1 MDIENYI
8 KLAIAEDMPNGDI
21 TTDAIFSDEQI
32 TANLIAKAN
41 GVIAGV
47 SIFEKCFALIDEDVT
62 IDWKVKEGDYV
73 QNKALLA
80 TVCGNVK
87 SILKAE
93 RIALNF
99 LQHLSGI
106 ATKTRLFVNEV
117 PNDITKIYDTRK
129 TLPCFRQIQKDAVL
143 VGGGANHRFSLSD
156 QAMIKDNH
164 IKAAGSI
171 KRAVE
176 LVRQNNRDVFIILEC
191 ETFDQVQAALTT
203 SCDVIML
210 DNMNLEQM
218 KTAIK
223 LIGNNKLTEASGNMT
238 LERIKDVASLGI
250 DRISVGELTHSVTA
264 LDISLKF

>member
-8 KLAIAEDMPNGDI
+8 KLAIAEDMPAGDI
-21 TTDAIFSDEQI
+21 TTDAIFHDEQI

-41 GVIAGV
+41 GVIAGTL
-47 SIFEKCFALIDEDVT
+47 IFEKCFFLIDEEVT
-62 IDWKVKEGDYV
+62 INWQVQEGDYV
-73 QNKALLA
+73 NNKTLLA
-80 TVCGNVK
+80 TITGNVK

-106 ATKTRLFVNEV
+106 ATKTRLFVNEIT
-117 PNDITKIYDTRK
+117 NETTKIYDTRK
-129 TLPCFRQIQKDAVL
+129 TLPCFRAVQKQAVL
-143 VGGGANHRFSLSD
+143 IGGGANHRFSLTD

-171 KRAVE
+171 QKAVE
-176 LVRQNNRDVFIILEC
+176 LVRLKNADVFIILEC
-191 ETFDQVQAALTT
+191 ETLTQVQAALAT

-218 KTAIK
+218 KAAVS
-223 LIGNNKLTEASGNMT
+223 LINQEKLTEASGNMT
-238 LERIKDVASLGI
+238 LDRIKDVANLGI